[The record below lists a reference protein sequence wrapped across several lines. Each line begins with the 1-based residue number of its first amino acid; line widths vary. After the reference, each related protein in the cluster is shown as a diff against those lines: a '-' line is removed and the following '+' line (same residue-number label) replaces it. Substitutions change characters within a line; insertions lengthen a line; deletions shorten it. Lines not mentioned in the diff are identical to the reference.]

1 MLKSGVLSMKKPKQ
15 MNECTLLDEILS
27 KRIKV
32 RKGHSVPLCTYIG
45 YTVEESEE
53 WMVHC

>member
-1 MLKSGVLSMKKPKQ
+1 MKKPKQ
-15 MNECTLLDEILS
+15 VNECTLLDEILS

-45 YTVEESEE
+45 YIGEESEE